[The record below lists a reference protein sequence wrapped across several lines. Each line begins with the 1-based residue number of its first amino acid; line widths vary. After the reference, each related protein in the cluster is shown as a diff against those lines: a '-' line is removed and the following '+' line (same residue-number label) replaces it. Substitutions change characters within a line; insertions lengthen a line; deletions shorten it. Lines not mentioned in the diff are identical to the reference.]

1 MCGLGGTGGSG
12 SGKRAQPLSI
22 THLATLPYSESP
34 LVPLPQLKCAY
45 QEGGCSIVL
54 FCGSEESRLS
64 ALSVALPL
72 LSFRCHACYRAGPSV
87 PLGVLH
93 RVARR
98 SISGVLTECGR
109 RLGFP
114 RPLPLLVRCSDASQF
129 EESGVA
135 SQGENSCSGQRE
147 RSGSHVCGPSHV
159 CAPGRSVTIVKL
171 CSA

>member
-1 MCGLGGTGGSG
+1 M
-12 SGKRAQPLSI
+12 
-22 THLATLPYSESP
+22 
-34 LVPLPQLKCAY
+34 PLPQLKCAY

-98 SISGVLTECGR
+98 SISGFLTECGR

-114 RPLPLLVRCSDASQF
+114 RPSPCWFAAAMQASLKKAVLLRKVRTA
-129 EESGVA
+129 V
-135 SQGENSCSGQRE
+135 
-147 RSGSHVCGPSHV
+147 VV
-159 CAPGRSVTIVKL
+159 SVNGLGHTSVVHHTSVL
-171 CSA
+171 QDEALRL